1 MTQLENVTQELN
13 LIQFGFM
20 KLNNTLQILHS
31 STSNDDLIKNLQDEQ
46 IELFNEFTLKVQEL
60 RGDFLSNLEGVGML
74 LEEDYNYINAV
85 NQLINS
91 PS

>member
-13 LIQFGFM
+13 LIQFVFM

-31 STSNDDLIKNLQDEQ
+31 SKSDEDLIKQMQDDQ

-60 RGDFLSNLEGVGML
+60 RGDLLSNLEGVGML